1 MNFGAQEVTLI
12 LVACLLLFASKP
24 LLQGWSKVTETL
36 IFLFGRNQDPKNRN
50 LVKSSELS
58 TGYQDIIGDTL
69 FREPTLPGLLI
80 FSLFFVDIPAKSIH
94 VDLTANDTITLAATA
109 FFFTLFR
116 VIAATKKSAT
126 RSAIP
131 ISHMLSGGFLFAF
144 LTFSYRNNLSWE
156 TTVSTLILSC
166 FVAQISTTAARGMRN
181 YGVLSIFW
189 IPAALFCWATRVF
202 SYAILGPIALILS
215 SIEVFSE
222 SKKHPK
228 LKPSYSDSTPD

>member
-1 MNFGAQEVTLI
+1 MKFGAQELTLI

-36 IFLFGRNQDPKNRN
+36 ILLFGRNPDPKSKN

-58 TGYQDIIGDTL
+58 VGYQDIIGDTL

-80 FSLFFVDIPAKSIH
+80 FSLFFVDAPVKRIDI
-94 VDLTANDTITLAATA
+94 DLTANHAITLAAMA

-116 VIAATKKSAT
+116 IIATTKKSAT

-131 ISHMLSGGFLFAF
+131 IAHMLSGGFLFGFLAF
-144 LTFSYRNNLSWE
+144 AFRNDLSWE
-156 TTVSTLILSC
+156 TSVSTLILSC
-166 FVAQISTTAARGMRN
+166 FVAQIATTAARGMRN
-181 YGVLSIFW
+181 YGILSVFW

-222 SKKHPK
+222 SKTYPK
-228 LKPSYSDSTPD
+228 LKPS